1 MCRRRTVREFVKYG
15 CRSLGGTVVE
25 CTTPSFFSLADRPPP
40 DRASSRSHHNIF
52 FVWTLPTSTTMNQA
66 SLNRSLFVTMN
77 NLGVSLIEEGRYDD
91 AIDCFITAVQHINQV
106 LETTGGF
113 PEQPSSMVCLIQ
125 DHHQVLSVPI
135 SSNEKMFVFRN
146 PLLVSEKRTGSFQ
159 VSAKTSLVALYNLAM
174 GYHLSGLQNQCAKR
188 LKQALSYYEL
198 SYKML
203 LDEQHVV
210 VSQAMIILNNI
221 GQIHRLLQNEEGAK
235 NCFQYLLTTMM
246 FVQQTGE
253 ASRIQSWDSF
263 LSNVL
268 DLIIQGPFPA
278 SAA

>member
-1 MCRRRTVREFVKYG
+1 V
-15 CRSLGGTVVE
+15 SHISHDVE
-25 CTTPSFFSLADRPPP
+25 EQPSKCKTSFFSRTDIDPQKERFLG
-40 DRASSRSHHNIF
+40 IIIKYF
-52 FVWTLPTSTTMNQA
+52 LPTTLRTLRTSITMHEA
-66 SLNRSLFVTMN
+66 SLNRSLFVTMIN
-77 NLGVSLIEEGRYDD
+77 QGVSMIKEGRYDD

-106 LETTGGF
+106 LDTTRGI
-113 PEQPSSMVCLIQ
+113 PEQLSSMVCLIQ

-135 SSNEKMFVFRN
+135 SSDEKMFVFRN
-146 PLLVSEKRTGSFQ
+146 PLLVSEKRTDSFQ
-159 VSAKTSLVALYNLAM
+159 VSAKTSLVALYNLAI

-235 NCFQYLLTTMM
+235 SCFQYLLTTMM

-253 ASRIQSWDSF
+253 ASRIQNWDSF
-263 LSNVL
+263 LSKVL
-268 DLIIQGPFPA
+268 DLIVQGNFPA

>member
-1 MCRRRTVREFVKYG
+1 MT
-15 CRSLGGTVVE
+15 
-25 CTTPSFFSLADRPPP
+25 
-40 DRASSRSHHNIF
+40 IF
-52 FVWTLPTSTTMNQA
+52 DMNQA

-77 NLGVSLIEEGRYDD
+77 NQGVSMIQERRYED
-91 AIDCFITAVQHINQV
+91 AIDCFISAVQHINQV
-106 LETTGGF
+106 LETTRGL
-113 PEQPSSMVCLIQ
+113 PERPSSMVCLLQ
-125 DHHQVLSVPI
+125 DNHQVLSVPV
-135 SSNEKMFVFRN
+135 SSDEKMFVFRN

-174 GYHLSGLQNQCAKR
+174 AYHLSGLQNQCAKR

-253 ASRIQSWDSF
+253 ASRIQNWDSF

-268 DLIIQGPFPA
+268 DLIVQGPFPA